1 MEQKNWTH
9 VRKLVGWDR
18 YDSAEALQALNAL
31 YADLRLFQNLFQPSM
46 KLLTKVRKGSR
57 LIRRYDRPQ
66 TPFARVCACPA
77 ADPEKV
83 AALRRVL
90 AQPDPFALSQRIDR
104 HLDRLYRLAGQAGP
118 EPRAVP
124 TRPRRS
130 PWYGWTFSHRALQSS
145 QASAQPTGKNPAHT
159 VGSGATI
166 SRLAKEE
173 ARGKTAARGA
183 GVSGKIFR

>member
-66 TPFARVCACPA
+66 TPFARVCACPE
-77 ADPEKV
+77 ADQKKV

-90 AQPDPFALSQRIDR
+90 AQTDPFARSQRIDQQ
-104 HLDRLYRLAGQAGP
+104 LERLYRAA
-118 EPRAVP
+118 P

-130 PWYGWTFSHRALQSS
+130 PWHGWTFSRRAPRPS
-145 QASAQPTGKNPAHT
+145 QASAQPTVKNPART
-159 VGSGATI
+159 VGSGAMI
-166 SRLAKEE
+166 ARPAK
-173 ARGKTAARGA
+173 GAARENSA
-183 GVSGKIFR
+183 ARSA